1 MGALLPSVAIAT
13 ALVVLVFR
21 FLGRLSSPPELKPAP
36 QDGIPPVPHLLGERL
51 VKALPQGSVL
61 LLHRDGELFRQSLST
76 YFARQERDVV
86 QAVIVQPRTTQEVS
100 TAIQILKQEHQRRQS
115 SGALSD
121 NTLFAVRGGGQ
132 SPLTGAASAKGGVL
146 IDLTHFREVTVAEDR
161 ESVVIGAGSRWGD
174 VSRTLDELNLGVVG
188 GRSADVGVGG
198 FTLGGG
204 ISFFTPRYGLA
215 CSNVIAYEVVLASGA
230 TVTATASSHP
240 ELWRALKGG
249 SNNFGIVTRFTV
261 RCFSSSPIWSGYIYA
276 PGSQCTKALLALH
289 NSVKRMDPKSSGAE
303 VDSYAAGAIVC
314 DVYLQPI
321 SMRLLALQLAYT
333 KTPESPEQWPAF
345 WQRSGFSAL
354 WRYWSTHKVQSVT
367 SAVEEVNRG
376 CWPSKRSSFGTTT
389 IKNDLATIMAAHDV
403 FREATASLR
412 KVEGSMWTMVMQPLL
427 PSWTAKGDPNVIGVH
442 ESTNE
447 PLIIINM
454 SIDWDGAHND
464 EYVYSVVRGILAKI
478 NAIAEANGR
487 THPYRYL
494 NYCENWQRP
503 LVGYGEQKLEFLR
516 KIGQQYDPDGLFQTG
531 CTGGFKLSASAD

>member
-198 FTLGGG
+198 FTLGGI
-204 ISFFTPRYGLA
+204 ISQSPHRLV
-215 CSNVIAYEVVLASGA
+215 NVLTHS
-230 TVTATASSHP
+230 
-240 ELWRALKGG
+240 
-249 SNNFGIVTRFTV
+249 TRRNLLLHSQV
-261 RCFSSSPIWSGYIYA
+261 R
-276 PGSQCTKALLALH
+276 
-289 NSVKRMDPKSSGAE
+289 
-303 VDSYAAGAIVC
+303 
-314 DVYLQPI
+314 I
-321 SMRLLALQLAYT
+321 SML
-333 KTPESPEQWPAF
+333 KC
-345 WQRSGFSAL
+345 
-354 WRYWSTHKVQSVT
+354 HCI
-367 SAVEEVNRG
+367 RG
-376 CWPSKRSSFGTTT
+376 CAGLGGDSHGHS
-389 IKNDLATIMAAHDV
+389 
-403 FREATASLR
+403 E
-412 KVEGSMWTMVMQPLL
+412 L
-427 PSWTAKGDPNVIGVH
+427 PSGT
-442 ESTNE
+442 
-447 PLIIINM
+447 
-454 SIDWDGAHND
+454 
-464 EYVYSVVRGILAKI
+464 LAGT
-478 NAIAEANGR
+478 EGW
-487 THPYRYL
+487 L
-494 NYCENWQRP
+494 Q
-503 LVGYGEQKLEFLR
+503 QLR
-516 KIGQQYDPDGLFQTG
+516 HRH
-531 CTGGFKLSASAD
+531 